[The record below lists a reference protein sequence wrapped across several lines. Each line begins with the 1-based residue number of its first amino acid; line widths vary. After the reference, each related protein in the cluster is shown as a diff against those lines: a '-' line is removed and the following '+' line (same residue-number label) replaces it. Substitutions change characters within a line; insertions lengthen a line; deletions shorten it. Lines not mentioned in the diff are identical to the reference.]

1 MEEDYPECPICLDI
15 FGNNSNHIKAPKIL
29 KCGDS
34 ICMECL
40 EKAIKD
46 TKEEFFICPKCKQNI
61 TKEENIED
69 YVTNKLIIKMVN
81 DCFNS
86 PQEGI
91 ENEEEDKSTK
101 YKIVLLGD
109 PDVGKTS
116 IFNRLSKDKFSETY
130 STTVGCDMTTYYI
143 KYKNKKYQLIF
154 RDTSGQERFKAVTK
168 NFLRNIDG
176 VLFIFDITNKES
188 FEGLKSWYDLFKEQN
203 EKVVGLLIGNKCDN
217 ERKVDEEEAK
227 KFARDYGLKKYFE
240 TSAKLDKKIKKAIA
254 YLLEEI
260 IKSKQVDNNL
270 SNNEISVQAVKGK
283 GKNKC
288 EC

>member
-1 MEEDYPECPICLDI
+1 MEDEYPECPICLDI
-15 FGNNSNHIKAPKIL
+15 FGNNPNHIKAPKIL
-29 KCGDS
+29 KCGDN
-34 ICMECL
+34 ICKECL

-91 ENEEEDKSTK
+91 ENEEEDKATK
-101 YKIVLLGD
+101 YNIVLLGD

-116 IFNRLSKDKFSETY
+116 IFNRLSKDIFSETY
-130 STTVGCDMTTYYI
+130 STTVGCDTTTYYI

-217 ERKVDEEEAK
+217 ECKVDEEEAK
-227 KFARDYGLKKYFE
+227 KFAREYGLKKYFE
-240 TSAKLDKKIKKAIA
+240 TSAKLDKKIKKATA

-260 IKSKQVDNNL
+260 IKSKQVDNDL
-270 SNNEISVQAVKGK
+270 SFNEISIQAVKGK

>member
-1 MEEDYPECPICLDI
+1 MEDEYPECPICFDI
-15 FGNNSNHIKAPKIL
+15 FGNNLNHIKVPKIL

-34 ICMECL
+34 ICAECL
-40 EKAIKD
+40 EKTIKD
-46 TKEEFFICPKCKQNI
+46 TKEEFFICPKCKQNV
-61 TKEENIED
+61 TKEESFDN

-86 PQEGI
+86 PHEGF
-91 ENEEEDKSTK
+91 ENEEEDESTK
-101 YKIVLLGD
+101 YNIVLLGD

-116 IFNRLSKDKFSETY
+116 IFTRLSKDMFSETY

-143 KYKNKKYQLIF
+143 KYKSKKYQLNF
-154 RDTSGQERFKAVTK
+154 RDTSGQEKFKAVTK
-168 NFLRNIDG
+168 NFLRKIDG

-188 FEGLKSWYDLFKEQN
+188 FEGLKSWYELYKEQN
-203 EKVVGLLIGNKCDN
+203 EKVVGLLIGNKCDKD
-217 ERKVDEEEAK
+217 RKVDEEEAI
-227 KFARDYGLKKYFE
+227 KFVKEYGLRKYFE

-260 IKSKQVDNNL
+260 INSKKFDNNL
-270 SNNEISVQAVKGK
+270 SSNEVSIQAVKGK
-283 GKNKC
+283 RKNQC

>member
-1 MEEDYPECPICLDI
+1 MEEEYPECPICLDL
-15 FGNNSNHIKAPKIL
+15 FGNNPNHIKAPKIL
-29 KCGDS
+29 KCGDN
-34 ICMECL
+34 ICKECL
-40 EKAIKD
+40 EKTIKD
-46 TKEEFFICPKCKQNI
+46 TKEESFICPICKESI
-61 TKEENIED
+61 IKEENIEN
-69 YVTNKLIIKMVN
+69 YVTNKLIIKMIN
-81 DCFNS
+81 DYFNS

-91 ENEEEDKSTK
+91 ENEEEDKATK
-101 YKIVLLGD
+101 YNIVLLGD

-116 IFNRLSKDKFSETY
+116 IFTRLSKDKFSETY

-260 IKSKQVDNNL
+260 IKSKQVDNDL
-270 SNNEISVQAVKGK
+270 SFNEISIQTVKGK

>member
-1 MEEDYPECPICLDI
+1 MEDEYPECPICLDI
-15 FGNNSNHIKAPKIL
+15 FGNNPNHIKAPKIL
-29 KCGDS
+29 KCGDN
-34 ICMECL
+34 ICKECL
-40 EKAIKD
+40 EKTIKD
-46 TKEEFFICPKCKQNI
+46 TKEESFICPICKESI
-61 TKEENIED
+61 IKEENIEN
-69 YVTNKLIIKMVN
+69 YVTNRLIIKMIN

-86 PQEGI
+86 IYEEVG
-91 ENEEEDKSTK
+91 NKEEDQSTK
-101 YKIVLLGD
+101 YNIILLGD

-270 SNNEISVQAVKGK
+270 SFNEISIQAVKGK

>member
-46 TKEEFFICPKCKQNI
+46 TKEESFICPICKESI
-61 TKEENIED
+61 IKEENIED

-101 YKIVLLGD
+101 YNIVLLGD

-116 IFNRLSKDKFSETY
+116 IFTRLSKDKFSETY

-260 IKSKQVDNNL
+260 IKSKQVDNDL
-270 SNNEISVQAVKGK
+270 SFNESSIQAVKGK

>member
-1 MEEDYPECPICLDI
+1 
-15 FGNNSNHIKAPKIL
+15 
-29 KCGDS
+29 
-34 ICMECL
+34 MECL

-46 TKEEFFICPKCKQNI
+46 TKEEFFICPKCKQNM

-101 YKIVLLGD
+101 YNIVLLGD

-260 IKSKQVDNNL
+260 IKSKQVDNDL
-270 SNNEISVQAVKGK
+270 SFNEISIQSVKGK

>member
-91 ENEEEDKSTK
+91 EN
-101 YKIVLLGD
+101 LLGD

-270 SNNEISVQAVKGK
+270 SFNEISIQAVKGK

>member
-1 MEEDYPECPICLDI
+1 MEDEYPECPICLDI
-15 FGNNSNHIKAPKIL
+15 FGNNPNHIKAPKIL
-29 KCGDS
+29 KCGDN
-34 ICMECL
+34 ICKECL
-40 EKAIKD
+40 EKTIKD
-46 TKEEFFICPKCKQNI
+46 TKEESFICPICKESI
-61 TKEENIED
+61 IKEENIEN
-69 YVTNKLIIKMVN
+69 YVTNRLIIKMIN

-86 PQEGI
+86 IYEEVG
-91 ENEEEDKSTK
+91 NKEEDQSTK
-101 YKIVLLGD
+101 YNIILLGD

-260 IKSKQVDNNL
+260 IKSKQVDNDL
-270 SNNEISVQAVKGK
+270 SFNEISIQAVKGK